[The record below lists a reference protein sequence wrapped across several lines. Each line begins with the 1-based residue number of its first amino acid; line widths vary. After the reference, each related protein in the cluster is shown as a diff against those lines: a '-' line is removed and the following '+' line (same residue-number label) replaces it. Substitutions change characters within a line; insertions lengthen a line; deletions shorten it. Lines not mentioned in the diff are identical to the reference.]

1 MVIFVRSSCPKVF
14 CRKGVLRNF
23 ANAIGNIC
31 ARDLFLIKLHDGKNK
46 LWHWCFPVNFVIK
59 HNSYVHNYKPSHSA
73 TRRRSDVEATSLC
86 TSKQRHRYVSNETP
100 NDVLLERHQDVSVL
114 HILDV
119 ASVCLLDVSNKSQMK
134 HSMTS
139 QWYVTKT
146 FQWYVSLMSY

>member
-31 ARDLFLIKLHDGKNK
+31 ARVLFLIKLHDGKNK

-100 NDVLLERHQDVSVL
+100 NDGAFFLLYLWYTSLHACVFSSVS
-114 HILDV
+114 HKMGKD
-119 ASVCLLDVSNKSQMK
+119 SQP
-134 HSMTS
+134 H
-139 QWYVTKT
+139 
-146 FQWYVSLMSY
+146 LMRRTWEIG